1 MKKQLLCTMALVAL
15 AGCEQEQSA
24 ATVAEQEQSAATV
37 AEQAAPLQ
45 SGIDIASM
53 DTSVRP
59 GDDFFSYVNG
69 T

>member
-1 MKKQLLCTMALVAL
+1 MKKQLVCAMALIAL
-15 AGCEQEQSA
+15 AGC
-24 ATVAEQEQSAATV
+24 EQEQSAATV

-59 GDDFFSYVNG
+59 GDDFFS
-69 T
+69 